1 MFRRG
6 TLTKGACFAAGYGM
20 ESKVSVIVPVF
31 RVEAYLPTC
40 VDSILGQSYRNIE
53 LILVDD
59 GSNDGCPALCD
70 VYAAADARVRCIHKQ
85 NEGQNFARRDGV
97 AVATGDYFLF
107 ADSDDWL
114 EPDAIRRLVRA
125 AETHAAD
132 IVCSGYRRVY
142 PKRTFET
149 ALCTEETV
157 YEDEAVRTVQRR
169 LVGPVGDELCSVEAV
184 DRLTPVWAKLYSART
199 VAAGKWVSE
208 RETGSLEDAIFNLYA
223 FRACRVC
230 VLIPDCLYD
239 YRKDNR
245 NATTL
250 RYRPQ
255 LAEQWERVYA
265 YMEAFMQETG
275 AGEDWYTALR
285 NRIALGCLGL
295 SFNELAGKRSARERR
310 RSLAAL
316 LRQERRRDALN
327 ALEYSRLPRKWR
339 LFYGLCRRGRV
350 GTVLAMV
357 RLIQRLKAVRSR

>member
-1 MFRRG
+1 
-6 TLTKGACFAAGYGM
+6 M

-40 VDSILGQSYRNIE
+40 VDSILGQTYRNIE

-59 GSNDGCPALCD
+59 GSDDGCPAMCD
-70 VYAAADARVRCIHKQ
+70 AYAAADARVRCIHKR
-85 NEGQNFARRDGV
+85 NGGQAFARRDGV

-114 EPDAIRRLVRA
+114 EPDAIERFVRT
-125 AETHAAD
+125 AEVNKAD
-132 IVCSGYRRVY
+132 VVCSGYRRVY
-142 PKRTFET
+142 PNRTFDT
-149 ALCTEETV
+149 VLCTEETV
-157 YEDEAVRTVQRR
+157 YAGEAVRTIQRR
-169 LVGPVGDELCSVEAV
+169 LIGPVADELRFVEAV
-184 DRLTPVWAKLYSART
+184 DRLTPMWAKLYSAR
-199 VAAGKWVSE
+199 VIAAGKWVSE

-265 YMEAFMQETG
+265 YMEEFMQETG
-275 AGEDWYTALR
+275 TGDDCRIALN
-285 NRIALGCLGL
+285 NRMALGCLGL

-316 LRQERRRDALN
+316 LRQERRRRALDT
-327 ALEYSRLPRKWR
+327 LEYAYLPRKWR
-339 LFYGLCRRGRV
+339 LFYGLCRRGRA
-350 GTVLAMV
+350 GTVLMMTWLV
-357 RLIQRLKAVRSR
+357 QRLKSVRSK

>member
-1 MFRRG
+1 
-6 TLTKGACFAAGYGM
+6 M

-40 VDSILGQSYRNIE
+40 VDSILGQTYRNIE

-59 GSNDGCPALCD
+59 GSDDGCPAMCD
-70 VYAAADARVRCIHKQ
+70 AYAAADARVRCIHKQ
-85 NEGQNFARRDGV
+85 NGGQAFARRDGV

-114 EPDAIRRLVRA
+114 EPDAIERFVRT
-125 AETHAAD
+125 AEVNKAD
-132 IVCSGYRRVY
+132 VVCSGYRRVY
-142 PKRTFET
+142 PNRTFDT
-149 ALCTEETV
+149 VLCTEETV
-157 YEDEAVRTVQRR
+157 YAGEAVRTIQRR
-169 LVGPVGDELCSVEAV
+169 LIGPVADELRFVEAV
-184 DRLTPVWAKLYSART
+184 DRLTPMWAKLYSAR
-199 VAAGKWVSE
+199 VIAAGKWVSE

-223 FRACRVC
+223 FRACRMC

-265 YMEAFMQETG
+265 YMEEFMQETG
-275 AGEDWYTALR
+275 TGDGCRKALN
-285 NRIALGCLGL
+285 NRMALGCLGL
-295 SFNELAGKRSARERR
+295 SFNELAGKRPARERR

-316 LRQERRRDALN
+316 LRQERRRRALDT
-327 ALEYSRLPRKWR
+327 LEYAYLPRKWR
-339 LFYGLCRRGRV
+339 LFYGLCRCGRA
-350 GTVLAMV
+350 GTVLMMT
-357 RLIQRLKAVRSR
+357 RLVQRLKSVRSK